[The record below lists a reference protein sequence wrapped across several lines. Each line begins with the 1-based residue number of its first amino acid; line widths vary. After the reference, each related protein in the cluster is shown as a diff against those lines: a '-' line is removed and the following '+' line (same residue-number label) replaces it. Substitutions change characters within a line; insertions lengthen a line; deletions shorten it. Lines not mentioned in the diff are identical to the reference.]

1 MSAIGTDEAM
11 IMLVD
16 DDEAMRELFCKLL
29 ACHGYTAVSA
39 ANAAQAFTM
48 LSALRFRL
56 VISDQSMPGE
66 TGTQLIRH
74 IRAHY
79 PWTRTM
85 LISCD
90 IYHLPQLAH
99 QCGADT
105 YYEKGDAMA
114 KFMHAVRKLLGGQ

>member
-1 MSAIGTDEAM
+1 MSALGTDEAM
-11 IMLVD
+11 ILLVD

-29 ACHGYTAVSA
+29 ACHGYTAVPA

-48 LSALRFRL
+48 LSALRFHL
-56 VISDQSMPGE
+56 VISDHTMPDG
-66 TGTQLIRH
+66 TGAQLIRH
-74 IRAHY
+74 VRARY

-90 IYHLPQLAH
+90 IYHLPQLAQ

-114 KFMHAVRKLLGGQ
+114 TFMHAVRELLGGQ